1 MMKNARQKQILNIIE
16 AYEVETQEELCSK
29 LQSAGYVVTQA
40 TISRDIREL
49 QLTKI
54 VGANGRPKYASLSS
68 AGNTE
73 SDRKRHLRIIKEAV
87 RSADTAGNILVIK
100 TNPGMA
106 PAVGA
111 AIDSMGLPEVVG
123 CIAGDDTIMCAVKKP
138 EDAESIIDK
147 IDLPRV

>member
-1 MMKNARQKQILNIIE
+1 MKNARQKQILNIIE
-16 AYEVETQEELCSK
+16 AYEIDTQDELCRRLK
-29 LQSAGYVVTQA
+29 AMGFDVTQA
-40 TISRDIREL
+40 TVSRDIREL

-54 VGANGRPKYASLSS
+54 VGAGGRFKYASLSS
-68 AGNTE
+68 AQNTD

-123 CIAGDDTIMCAVKKP
+123 CIAGDDAIMCAVKKP
-138 EDAESIIDK
+138 EDAEAIIDK
-147 IDLPRV
+147 ISLPRA